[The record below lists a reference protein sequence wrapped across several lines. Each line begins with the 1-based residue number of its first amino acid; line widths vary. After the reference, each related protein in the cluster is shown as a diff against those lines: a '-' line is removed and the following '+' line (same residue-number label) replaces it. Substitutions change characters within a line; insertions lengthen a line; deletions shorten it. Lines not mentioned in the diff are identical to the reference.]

1 MAITNAEKQARFRK
15 KKKLEKY
22 KEEAFR
28 EWQLKMN
35 FGPRRETPSQVHALL
50 EKAATLPSGWTDR
63 DIQKAWDRINKLRIE
78 FMHPQDELKT
88 DVQEGAGWGTEPM
101 HNATDEVLSRAISDA
116 RESLPKVINLSRHLI
131 SALELSALSNSGQ
144 AAAIMEAVRYVGR
157 AAMSSGDMAKSH
169 AMTVCHAS
177 LSINNDRP
185 DWFLNSLVK
194 WLWSRLGKEGI
205 NELGKRLTDFQEEDM
220 L

>member
-1 MAITNAEKQARFRK
+1 MTITNVEKQARFRK
-15 KKKLEKY
+15 KEELKKFKDQVF
-22 KEEAFR
+22 K
-28 EWQLKMN
+28 EWQLGMG
-35 FGPRRETPSQVHALL
+35 FGSRQETPEKIHALL

-88 DVQEGAGWGTEPM
+88 DVQEGAGWRTEAM
-101 HNATDEVLSRAISDA
+101 INATDEVLSRAISDA

-185 DWFLNSLVK
+185 DWFMDSLVN
-194 WLWSRLGKEGI
+194 WLANRLGRELVR
-205 NELGKRLTDFQEEDM
+205 ELGKRLADY
-220 L
+220 

>member
-1 MAITNAEKQARFRK
+1 MPKTNAEIQKRFRK

-22 KEEAFR
+22 KEEAFK

-88 DVQEGAGWGTEPM
+88 DVQEGAGWM
-101 HNATDEVLSRAISDA
+101 INATEEVLSRALSDA

-144 AAAIMEAVRYVGR
+144 AAAIMEAARYVGR

-185 DWFLNSLVK
+185 DWFMDSLVN
-194 WLWSRLGKEGI
+194 WLANRLGRELVR
-205 NELGKRLTDFQEEDM
+205 ELGKRLTNV
-220 L
+220 

>member
-1 MAITNAEKQARFRK
+1 MPITNAEIQARHRK

-22 KEEAFR
+22 KEEAFK

-50 EKAATLPSGWTDR
+50 EKATKLPSGWTDK
-63 DIQKAWDRINKLRIE
+63 DIEKAWDRINKIRIE
-78 FMHPQDELKT
+78 FMHPQDDLKK
-88 DVQEGAGWGTEPM
+88 DVDDGAGWTTEAM
-101 HNATDEVLSRAISDA
+101 ISASDEVLSKAVSDA
-116 RESLPKVINLSRHLI
+116 KKSLPKVIALSQHLI
-131 SALELSALSNSGQ
+131 SALELSGLSNSGQ

-157 AAMSSGDMAKSH
+157 AAMSSDDMAKSH

-185 DWFLNSLVK
+185 DWFLDYLTN
-194 WLWSRLGKEGI
+194 WLKNRLGKELVR
-205 NELGKRLTDFQEEDM
+205 ELGKRLAEY
-220 L
+220 

>member
-1 MAITNAEKQARFRK
+1 MAITNVQKQVRFRK
-15 KKKLEKY
+15 KQKLMKY
-22 KEEAFR
+22 KDDAYK

-50 EKAATLPSGWTDR
+50 EKATKLPSGWTDK
-63 DIQKAWDRINKLRIE
+63 DIEKAWDRINKIRIE
-78 FMHPQDELKT
+78 FMHPQDDLKK
-88 DVQEGAGWGTEPM
+88 DVDDGAGWTTEATI
-101 HNATDEVLSRAISDA
+101 NATDEVLSRAISDGK
-116 RESLPKVINLSRHLI
+116 ESLPKVINLSRHLI

-185 DWFLNSLVK
+185 DWFMDSLVD
-194 WLWSRLGKEGI
+194 WLTNRLGIERVH
-205 NELGKRLTDFQEEDM
+205 ELGKRLADY
-220 L
+220 